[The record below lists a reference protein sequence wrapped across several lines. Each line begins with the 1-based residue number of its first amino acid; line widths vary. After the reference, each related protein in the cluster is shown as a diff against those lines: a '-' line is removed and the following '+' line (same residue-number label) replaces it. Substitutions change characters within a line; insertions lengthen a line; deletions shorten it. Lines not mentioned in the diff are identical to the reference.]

1 MLFNLNNLLGK
12 LPILVI
18 IIIASHYHI
27 LAGVLVL
34 LLFITL
40 TNTLTEGMENNE
52 TDPETD
58 SDPESNSDSQSDL
71 KPSKDSAKEMF
82 KQKFCVDGKLMKDDK
97 NFSCFINENVVNY
110 TYKSEPALDTFMPMY
125 ENWIIKNGYE
135 LNKVKTIT
143 SLIFLNMAPL
153 HEKEFGDLLF
163 FKSKRMLQEIIDN
176 LTYEA
181 WVESDND

>member
-40 TNTLTEGMENNE
+40 TNNVIEGMENNE
-52 TDPETD
+52 TDPETESETE
-58 SDPESNSDSQSDL
+58 SDPESNSDSQSNL

-97 NFSCFINENVVNY
+97 EVTPQQIKDAFPDINFSGESCNPCDDKCEFEIISSKEKITVEENLRAVDSNTEPVDRPKAIA
-110 TYKSEPALDTFMPMY
+110 KSE
-125 ENWIIKNGYE
+125 
-135 LNKVKTIT
+135 
-143 SLIFLNMAPL
+143 
-153 HEKEFGDLLF
+153 
-163 FKSKRMLQEIIDN
+163 
-176 LTYEA
+176 
-181 WVESDND
+181 

>member
-40 TNTLTEGMENNE
+40 TNNVIEGMENNE
-52 TDPETD
+52 TDPETESNPETE
-58 SDPESNSDSQSDL
+58 SDPESKSDL
-71 KPSKDSAKEMF
+71 KPSKDSAKEIF

-97 NFSCFINENVVNY
+97 EVTPQQIKDAFPDINFSGESCNPCDDKCEFEIISSKEKITVEENLRAVDSNTELVDRPKAIA
-110 TYKSEPALDTFMPMY
+110 KSE
-125 ENWIIKNGYE
+125 
-135 LNKVKTIT
+135 
-143 SLIFLNMAPL
+143 
-153 HEKEFGDLLF
+153 
-163 FKSKRMLQEIIDN
+163 
-176 LTYEA
+176 
-181 WVESDND
+181 

>member
-40 TNTLTEGMENNE
+40 TNNVIEGMENNE
-52 TDPETD
+52 TDPETE
-58 SDPESNSDSQSDL
+58 SDPESNSDPESDSQSDL
-71 KPSKDSAKEMF
+71 NPSKDSSKEMF

-97 NFSCFINENVVNY
+97 EVTPQQIKDAFPDINFSGESCNPCDDKCEFEIISSKEKITVEENLRAVDSNTEPVDRPKAIA
-110 TYKSEPALDTFMPMY
+110 KSE
-125 ENWIIKNGYE
+125 
-135 LNKVKTIT
+135 
-143 SLIFLNMAPL
+143 
-153 HEKEFGDLLF
+153 
-163 FKSKRMLQEIIDN
+163 
-176 LTYEA
+176 
-181 WVESDND
+181 

>member
-40 TNTLTEGMENNE
+40 TNNVIEGMENNE
-52 TDPETD
+52 TDTETE
-58 SDPESNSDSQSDL
+58 SDPESNSDSQSNL

-97 NFSCFINENVVNY
+97 EVTPQQIKDAFPDINFSAESCNPCDDKCEFEIISSKEKITVEENLRAVDSNTEPVDRPKAIA
-110 TYKSEPALDTFMPMY
+110 KSE
-125 ENWIIKNGYE
+125 
-135 LNKVKTIT
+135 
-143 SLIFLNMAPL
+143 
-153 HEKEFGDLLF
+153 
-163 FKSKRMLQEIIDN
+163 
-176 LTYEA
+176 
-181 WVESDND
+181 

>member
-12 LPILVI
+12 LSILVI

-40 TNTLTEGMENNE
+40 TNNVIEGMENNE
-52 TDPETD
+52 TDPETE

-71 KPSKDSAKEMF
+71 KPSKDSAKDIF

-97 NFSCFINENVVNY
+97 EVTPQQIKDAFPDINFSGESCNPCDDKCEFEIISSKEKITVEENLRAVDSNTEPVDRPKAIA
-110 TYKSEPALDTFMPMY
+110 KSE
-125 ENWIIKNGYE
+125 
-135 LNKVKTIT
+135 
-143 SLIFLNMAPL
+143 
-153 HEKEFGDLLF
+153 
-163 FKSKRMLQEIIDN
+163 
-176 LTYEA
+176 
-181 WVESDND
+181 

>member
-71 KPSKDSAKEMF
+71 KPSKDSSKEMF

-97 NFSCFINENVVNY
+97 EVTPQQIKDAFPDINFSSESCNPCDDKCEFEIISSKEKITVEENLRAVDSNTEPVDRPKAIA
-110 TYKSEPALDTFMPMY
+110 KSE
-125 ENWIIKNGYE
+125 
-135 LNKVKTIT
+135 
-143 SLIFLNMAPL
+143 
-153 HEKEFGDLLF
+153 
-163 FKSKRMLQEIIDN
+163 
-176 LTYEA
+176 
-181 WVESDND
+181 